1 MSAWIKTGLHAG
13 LKQPRNNTI
22 AATVLACHW
31 PDPQLVVQRIGP
43 ALLHRSLCTARS
55 SGRQ

>member
-13 LKQPRNNTI
+13 LKQPRNHTI
-22 AATVLACHW
+22 AATVFDCHW
-31 PDPQLVVQRIGP
+31 PDPQLVVQRIGRT
-43 ALLHRSLCTARS
+43 LLHRTLCTARS